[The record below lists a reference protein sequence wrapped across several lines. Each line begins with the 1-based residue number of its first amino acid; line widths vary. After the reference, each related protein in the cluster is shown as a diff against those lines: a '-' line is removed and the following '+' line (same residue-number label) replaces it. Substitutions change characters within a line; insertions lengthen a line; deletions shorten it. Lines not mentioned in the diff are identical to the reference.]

1 MTSSSVANIS
11 EAITRISE
19 ALALSGFDIAQPF
32 NIGTYNSYALEN
44 PRLPRFPD
52 FERTEALALLIGNTR
67 LAWEPFLADYKS
79 QAQTPDNPF
88 DSYAE
93 RVVKAALKDSPMPYK
108 LRFGHH
114 SGDEFVSLLHACEA
128 SGFAKVSPANL
139 AIHPKHGL
147 WFGLRAVAVFDS
159 PPLQSKPQ
167 DWVSPCVECARP
179 CKAVTDA
186 LMTKHNNDW
195 MACSWQERVSVRDAC
210 PVAPDARYSPA
221 QIRYHYSRDR
231 SALK

>member
-1 MTSSSVANIS
+1 MTFSSVANIS

-67 LAWEPFLADYKS
+67 LAWEPFLADYK
-79 QAQTPDNPF
+79 
-88 DSYAE
+88 Y
-93 RVVKAALKDSPMPYK
+93 
-108 LRFGHH
+108 

-128 SGFAKVSPANL
+128 SGFAKVSPAKL

-167 DWVSPCVECARP
+167 DWVRRP